1 MIETV
6 ADVLKAPMAVLGVGG
21 VLIGVGILLSGVRPG
36 EENDTD
42 RERQG

>member
-21 VLIGVGILLSGVRPG
+21 VLIGVGILLSGIRPG
-36 EENDTD
+36 GGED
-42 RERQG
+42 RERQR